1 MATCRVTPYVRT
13 KDGGMAKSA
22 LHLGLQAYIHDK
34 DIVNNLWETARDG
47 AKDKDGNDLPKDSN
61 GEVSADALLG
71 LTDAGKLV
79 SDMDLA
85 AGLNAMRGEAAGDAS
100 VKTWRDKTREAV
112 RFNAS
117 SPLNKR
123 VVASVKDDN
132 GRAALSFEPSSEEA
146 VAKADA
152 MRRGLELHDRL
163 ESWLTERGI
172 AIGVLTET
180 EEGAGVSGVTDF
192 KSAARTASGLRE
204 IIRVAKG
211 ERGWEA
217 VTEEAAHV
225 AVMALLGKDQGVD
238 RAMATLRSHP
248 ELVRETLGGQ
258 YDEYSR
264 RYAGD
269 QEKLAHEAAGHLLR
283 DQFNDTFDKAKAP
296 QASRFTSLWGR
307 LKEAVLR
314 LFREFTEDGLSR
326 MMEEARISLGKTAR
340 KILDDE
346 CYKEL
351 EFSAEASGIDRLFAI
366 SKENNTKLKDMVERM
381 IKDNR
386 SRLRR
391 IPASF
396 RKRWDGRKSRFF
408 YLSRMDRQMKANFN
422 SGLYLNSMLIYLR
435 NASNDLYYQL
445 NTFADRLGRA
455 KAENKPYIINNI
467 DEMVSIY
474 SQVLEDSMA
483 MMEELKAKDGDDA
496 VVQQTIQPLQAII
509 DGYDNEKGE
518 HVPGMAALLKGCSAK
533 IRMYKMPTFL
543 AFVSKF
549 LPQDRIIVPN
559 GGRAYGKDGGE
570 EVTLEEQM
578 RVSPEVGRIDKW
590 FLPAALSNS
599 LPVQVFQ
606 RVLNKTQLEI
616 RDDTLNYAKR
626 LKELAL
632 NLERAGYENQDWMFE
647 RDKKGGLTGNYIT
660 RESKEFKALSEAQ
673 KKYYNEVLAIKNELD
688 MMLPSDLT
696 DLLSAPKIRKDF
708 LEQIARSDKV
718 SWKTIKDFMSETWS
732 VKSDD
737 EYTLDR
743 DRLILDYNNHQ
754 LRVVPVRFL
763 RFAEGED
770 SQNMSLDVTSTMTRY
785 AQMCCNYS
793 KMTRVMPALEL
804 GRTILGEGY
813 SSHDKPVKG
822 EDGKTV
828 TEGVVGESRSRN
840 LDDNTMSRINDIMES
855 GYGFKAENVTVTM
868 AGKTVSLTA
877 IGQKLMAL
885 TAANQYMLS
894 VCAAVQNEITSQLQ
908 FLGESTGRKYYDKN
922 DLTWAQWTF
931 SENLPHMLADSF
943 NRVPDSKISLF
954 NERFN
959 VLMKNETEK
968 FNRRGWKRW
977 VGSKSLYVLTTMGEY
992 HANTAIALAVAH
1004 RYKLKHKDGGEL
1016 NLWDAMEVVD
1026 MAEKK
1031 LREAKRLRDGGD
1043 PVAAEAIED
1052 DVKRHPEWKGSANKY
1067 LVLRDGVMK
1076 TDGTEFT
1083 ADDIHDVTRRIM
1095 HVSHVLNGVYNP
1107 EDAAKWQRYIGGQ
1120 MIGMYRKWIAP
1131 AWYRRLNGLNYSLDD
1146 KEWSEGFYRTF
1157 GRILYTR
1164 ARALF
1169 DKTLAAQIKGKE
1181 LTPME
1186 RGNLRRAVFEVG
1198 MWSVAIVLKAL
1209 LGSYKDKKRSYAWN
1223 TMYYYV
1229 VRTSSELNSMNP
1241 VGMPTETLRI
1251 FQSISATLSTVNN
1264 IMGLVG
1270 AMFNPTTWGWFSE
1283 DAIVKSGKYK
1293 GLSKFERALVKSP
1306 IFPGSHQYFAFMYPE
1321 DSVKFY
1327 E

>member
-13 KDGGMAKSA
+13 RNGSMEKSA

-34 DIVNNLWETARDG
+34 ELVNNLWETARDG
-47 AKDKDGNDLPKDSN
+47 VKDKDGNDLPKDSN

-79 SDMDLA
+79 SDTELA
-85 AGLNAMRGEAAGDAS
+85 AGLNAMRGEAASDAS
-100 VKTWRDKTREAV
+100 VKSWKDKVRDAV
-112 RFNAS
+112 RFNSS

-123 VVASVKDDN
+123 VVASVKDDD
-132 GRAALSFEPSSEEA
+132 GRAALSFEPTSDEA
-146 VAKADA
+146 EVKADS
-152 MRRGLELHDRL
+152 MRRGLELQDRL

-172 AIGVLTET
+172 AIGALSEA
-180 EEGAGVSGVTDF
+180 EEGAGIVGVTDF
-192 KSAARTASGLRE
+192 SSTTHTVDGLRE

-211 ERGWEA
+211 ERGRSA

-238 RAMATLRSHP
+238 RAMATLRSRP
-248 ELVRETLGGQ
+248 ELVKEVLGDK
-258 YDEYSR
+258 YDEYAT
-264 RYAGD
+264 RYAND
-269 QEKLAHEAAGHLLR
+269 QERLAHEAAGHLLR
-283 DQFNDTFDKAKAP
+283 DQLNDTFNKARTPKAGM
-296 QASRFTSLWGR
+296 FMSLWGR
-307 LKEAVLR
+307 LKDAVLR
-314 LFREFTEDGLSR
+314 LFSSFSEDGLSR
-326 MMEEARISLGKTAR
+326 MIEETKVSLSKTAE

-351 EFSAEASGIDRLFAI
+351 EFSAEASGIDRLFSI
-366 SKENNTKLKDMVERM
+366 SEENDTKLKDMVERM

-391 IPASF
+391 IPAAF
-396 RKRWDGRKSRFF
+396 RKRDDGHKSRFD
-408 YLSRMDRQMKANFN
+408 YLSLIDRQMKTNFN

-445 NTFADRLGRA
+445 TTFKGRLERA
-455 KAENKPYIINNI
+455 RDENKPYIINNI
-467 DEMVSIY
+467 DEIVSIY

-483 MMEELKAKDGDDA
+483 MMEELKEKDGDDEI
-496 VVQQTIQPLQAII
+496 VQQTVQSLQAII
-509 DGYDNEKGE
+509 DGYENDKGE
-518 HVPGMAALLKGCSAK
+518 HIPGLAALLKACSSK

-549 LPQDRIIVPN
+549 LPKDKIIVPN

-578 RVSPEVGRIDKW
+578 QVSPEVGRIDKW

-616 RDDTLNYAKR
+616 RDETLNYAKR

-632 NLERAGYENQDWMFE
+632 NLERAGFKNQDWMFE
-647 RDKKGGLTGNYIT
+647 HDAEGELTGKYIA
-660 RESKEFKALSEAQ
+660 RDSKEFKALSEEQ
-673 KKYYNEVLAIKNELD
+673 KKYYDEVLAIKKELD
-688 MMLPSDLT
+688 AMLPRDLT
-696 DLLSAPKIRKDF
+696 DLLNAPKIRKDF
-708 LEQIARSDKV
+708 LEQIARSDKT
-718 SWKTIKDFMSETWS
+718 SWTKIKDFLSEAWS

-737 EYTLDR
+737 EYTLER
-743 DRLILDYNNHQ
+743 DKLILDYNNHQ

-770 SQNMSLDVTSTMTRY
+770 PQNMSLDITSTMTRY

-793 KMTRVMPALEL
+793 KMTRIMPALEL

-813 SSHDKPVKG
+813 SSHDAPAKG
-822 EDGKTV
+822 KDGKAVTV
-828 TEGVVGESRSRN
+828 GVVGESRSRN
-840 LDDNTMSRINDIMES
+840 LDDNTMNRINDIMES
-855 GYGFKAENVTVTM
+855 GYGFKAENITETI
-868 AGKTVSLTA
+868 AGKTISLTA
-877 IGQKLMAL
+877 VGQKLMAL

-894 VCAAVQNEITSQLQ
+894 VCAAVQNEITAQLQ
-908 FLGESTGRKYYDKN
+908 LLGESIGRKYYDKN
-922 DLTWAQWTF
+922 DLTWAQWTL

-959 VLMKNETEK
+959 VMMKSDTEK

-977 VGSKSLYVLTTMGEY
+977 AGTKSLYVLTTMGEY

-1004 RYKLKHKDGGEL
+1004 RYKLKYKGEGEL

-1026 MAEKK
+1026 MAENK
-1031 LREAKRLRDGGD
+1031 LRKARKLRTEGD
-1043 PVAAEAIED
+1043 TIAAEAIED
-1052 DVKRHPEWKGSANKY
+1052 DVKKHPEWKGSANKY
-1067 LVLRDGVMK
+1067 LVLREGVTKM
-1076 TDGTEFT
+1076 DGTEFT
-1083 ADDIHDVTRRIM
+1083 ADDIHDITRRIM

-1146 KEWSEGFYRTF
+1146 NEWSEGFYRTF
-1157 GRILYTR
+1157 GRIMYTR
-1164 ARALF
+1164 IRALF

-1186 RGNLRRAVFEVG
+1186 RDNLRRAVLETG
-1198 MWSVAIVLKAL
+1198 MWAIAIALKMI
-1209 LGSYKDKKRSYAWN
+1209 LGAYKDRKRSYAWN

-1241 VGMPTETLRI
+1241 AGMPTETLRI
-1251 FQSISATLSTVNN
+1251 FQSPSAILSTVNN
-1264 IMGLVG
+1264 LMELVG
-1270 AMFNPTTWGWFSE
+1270 VMFNPATWGWVTD
-1283 DAIVKSGKYK
+1283 DALVKSGKYK
-1293 GLSKFERALVKSP
+1293 GMSKFERALVKSP
-1306 IFPGSHQYFAFMYPE
+1306 FFIGSHQYYAFMYPE